1 MIMNFFTLILSE
13 YRKSARMLCFLSVLV
28 MFLTGQAA
36 AEVKLPRLISN
47 GAVLQRD
54 EPLTI
59 YGWADPRERV
69 VVEFLGKT
77 VRTKAD
83 RKGSWSIDLPA
94 TPAGGPYTMKIND
107 KEIRNVLFG
116 DVWLCSGQS
125 NMELWIRRVLDLY
138 QDEISRVNNPNIR
151 LFRPSSRNDFET
163 PQQDYKDGDWLPA
176 TQEHIMD
183 FSAAA
188 YFFADELYKKY
199 KVPIG
204 LISTAIGG
212 SPAESWLSGSKNKKY
227 LDRWLT
233 DQARIDSIRAAIK
246 SKQGEQKPYNFF
258 EELNRQDPGV
268 SKWSKDDVDVS
279 GWPVISLPCYWSEKG
294 VDLEMGS
301 IWFYK
306 EFDLPDSLAGRSAVL
321 RLGRIIDSDS
331 AFVNGTF
338 VGTVSYQY
346 PPRIYNI
353 PAGTLKAGKNQLM
366 VRVISQGGKG
376 GFEVEKP
383 YEVRVGSQA
392 IDLTGDWKYH
402 IGASLKK
409 PEGLPPGDLQFRP
422 GGLYNGLIS
431 PATRFRLK
439 GVIWYQGE
447 SNAGRAG
454 EYRQLFKDVII
465 DWRTQF
471 NQPDLPFLYVQLTN
485 LGLPSRQPVESGWAE
500 LRDAQRRALDLP
512 YTGMAVTIDI
522 GEWND
527 LHPLNKKEVGRRLAL
542 EAMRIAY
549 GENEIVSSGPLYQSM
564 EVKDDHIIL
573 TFSSTG
579 SGLFTNSHLDGFQ
592 IAGSDGKFI
601 WANAVVL
608 AKNKVKV
615 WNRDVVS
622 PVAVRYA
629 WSDNPAESNLK
640 NREGLPASPFTTED

>member
-1 MIMNFFTLILSE
+1 MRLEN
-13 YRKSARMLCFLSVLV
+13 RKSLTGLLTVLV
-28 MFLTGQAA
+28 ALLTGAA
-36 AEVKLPRLISN
+36 AIAEVKLPRLFSD

-59 YGWADPRERV
+59 YGWADPGERV
-69 VVEFLGKT
+69 AVEFLGKSF
-77 VRTKAD
+77 RTKAD
-83 RKGSWSIDLPA
+83 KNGSWSTVLPP
-94 TPAGGPYTMKIND
+94 TPAGGPYTLKVNG
-107 KEIRNVLFG
+107 KEIRNILFG

-138 QDEISRVNNPNIR
+138 QDEISRVDNRNIR
-151 LFRPSSRNDFET
+151 LFRPSTRNDFEE
-163 PQQDYKDGDWLPA
+163 PQEDYKDGAWLPA

-199 KVPIG
+199 GVPVG

-212 SPAESWLSGSKNKKY
+212 SPAESWLSGAKNKKF
-227 LDRWLT
+227 LDKWLAE
-233 DQARIDSIRAAIK
+233 QARIDSIRAAFRA
-246 SKQGEQKPYNFF
+246 KQGDVKPYDFF
-258 EELNRQDPGV
+258 SELNRRDPGLGR
-268 SKWSKDDVDVS
+268 WSKEDVDVS
-279 GWPVISLPCYWSEKG
+279 GWPVISLPGFWSEKG
-294 VDLEMGS
+294 VDLQRGS

-306 EFDLPDSLAGRSAVL
+306 EFDMPDSLAGKSAVL

-353 PAGTLKAGKNQLM
+353 PSGALKPGKNKLM
-366 VRVISQGGKG
+366 VRVISEGGKG

-383 YEVRVGSQA
+383 YEVRVGSQT

-409 PEGLPPGDLQFRP
+409 PQGLPPENLQFRP
-422 GGLYNGLIS
+422 GGLYNGLVH
-431 PATRFRLK
+431 PATRFRIK

-447 SNAGRAG
+447 SNIGRAR
-454 EYRQLFKDVII
+454 EYRQLFKDLIL
-465 DWRTQF
+465 DWRTRF
-471 NQPDLPFLYVQLTN
+471 NLPNMPFLFVQLAN
-485 LGLPSRQPVESGWAE
+485 LGLPSKQPAESGWAE
-500 LRDAQRRALDLP
+500 LRDAQRRALELSH
-512 YTGMAVTIDI
+512 TGMAVTIDI

-527 LHPLNKKEVGRRLAL
+527 LHPLNKKDVGRRLAW
-542 EAMRIAY
+542 EAMRVAY
-549 GENEIVSSGPLYQSM
+549 GEKEIVSSGPLYQSM
-564 EVKDDHIIL
+564 EIKSDHIIL

-592 IAGSDGKFI
+592 IAGSDGKFV
-601 WANAVVL
+601 WANAVVV
-608 AKNKVKV
+608 AKDKVKV
-615 WNRDVVS
+615 WSKNVAN
-622 PVAVRYA
+622 PAAVRYA

-640 NREGLPASPFTTED
+640 NKEGLPASPFTTEE